1 MRVSIEQ
8 YITINNPNAA
18 SQLLVKYG
26 VQPAT
31 SLQDLSQKVEMI
43 TYKYK
48 ELAFMD
54 LANIDTPYRR
64 LILSS
69 NQNLLASEQLPS
81 EPKSNCSG
89 CGGTC
94 GEKKS
99 NIDSSELELP
109 KKETRVVEPVKLT
122 DVVVT
127 KAENTDKYDKY
138 IMPTIAVVGV
148 IAVAVLLK
156 QLKEEY
162 ELHT

>member
-8 YITINNPNAA
+8 YVTINNPNAA

-48 ELAFMD
+48 DLAFMD

-69 NQNLLASEQLPS
+69 NQNLLASEQLPT
-81 EPKSNCSG
+81 EAKSNCTG

-99 NIDSSELELP
+99 NIDNSELASD
-109 KKETRVVEPVKLT
+109 KKEIKVVEPVKLT
-122 DVVVT
+122 EASSVSKV
-127 KAENTDKYDKY
+127 ESTDKYDKY
-138 IMPTIAVVGV
+138 ITPTLAVVGV

-156 QLKEEY
+156 QLK
-162 ELHT
+162 

>member
-48 ELAFMD
+48 DLAFMD

-69 NQNLLASEQLPS
+69 NQNLLASEQLPT
-81 EPKSNCSG
+81 EVKSNCTG

-94 GEKKS
+94 GAKTSGADGKTEAKVEPKAPEKKEVVPTEKSSS
-99 NIDSSELELP
+99 NTM
-109 KKETRVVEPVKLT
+109 KEFMPFAVLGLFVIAI
-122 DVVVT
+122 VVVA
-127 KAENTDKYDKY
+127 K
-138 IMPTIAVVGV
+138 
-148 IAVAVLLK
+148 
-156 QLKEEY
+156 
-162 ELHT
+162 H